1 MDRRDFLR
9 MAALA
14 GLGATLLPGCA
25 PAPAKPAPRADVG
38 AGRTPATTVGAP
50 AGGGELVVAEG
61 ADPAEMLA
69 RGLAA
74 LGGIGALVKPGA
86 TVVLKPNFSV
96 PRAPEEAA
104 TTNIVLVG
112 ALVRSCL
119 AAGAKTVK
127 VIDHPFT
134 NPTICLEKTGMKTAV
149 AAAGGQI
156 YTLNSGRDKYFK
168 PVQIGGQVLA
178 AAEYSKDVLE
188 ADVFINMP
196 ILKHHNG
203 TRLTLGMK
211 NLMGL
216 VWDRGY
222 FHRTDLHRC
231 IAETA
236 AFKKPH
242 LTILDALRGITD
254 NGPMGPG
261 PIREYNQ
268 LVFGTDPVAVDAY
281 GATLFGLKP
290 AEVDYIRI
298 AAELGV
304 GSMDIDK
311 APVRKA

>member
-1 MDRRDFLR
+1 MDRREFLR
-9 MAALA
+9 LAALA
-14 GLGATLLPGCA
+14 GAGAVLLPGCMAA
-25 PAPAKPAPRADVG
+25 PAREAPRADVG
-38 AGRTPATTVGAP
+38 QGRPDAGGAP
-50 AGGGELVVAEG
+50 APGELVVAEG
-61 ADPAEMLA
+61 REPAEMLA

-74 LGGIGALVKPGA
+74 LGGVGAFVKPGA

-96 PRAPEEAA
+96 PRLPEEAA
-104 TTNIVLVG
+104 TTNPHLVG
-112 ALVRSCL
+112 ALVRTCL

-127 VIDHPFT
+127 VIEYPFT
-134 NPTICLEKTGMKTAV
+134 SPAICLEKSGIKAAV

-156 YTLNSGRDKYFK
+156 YTLNGGRDRYFRA
-168 PVQIGGQVLA
+168 VQIGGRELA
-178 AAEYSKDVLE
+178 AAEYSKDVLD

-231 IAETA
+231 IAEAA
-236 AFKKPH
+236 AFKRPH
-242 LTILDALRGITD
+242 LTILDAIRGITD

-261 PIREYNQ
+261 PIREWGQ
-268 LVFGTDPVAVDAY
+268 LVLGTDPVAVDAY

-290 AEVDYIRI
+290 ADIDYIRI

-304 GSMDIDK
+304 GRMDVDK
-311 APVRKA
+311 VTVKKA